1 MPDARAGRLAN
12 LLGAASL
19 GLADHIREAVELAS
33 GMSDAAPAA
42 LVCLHEAP
50 GERTIEELRL
60 MVGLTHSGGV
70 RLVDRLSEAGYVTR
84 RPRPPGRSVVV
95 ILTAEG
101 AAAANR
107 VRQARAD
114 AINRVARCLSPEH
127 IEQLA
132 DSLSTLIV
140 ALTQERL
147 ARRAAGV
154 APPGGALCR
163 LCDFTACG
171 RPAGQCP
178 AQAAAHVE

>member
-1 MPDARAGRLAN
+1 M
-12 LLGAASL
+12 
-19 GLADHIREAVELAS
+19 
-33 GMSDAAPAA
+33 
-42 LVCLHEAP
+42 
-50 GERTIEELRL
+50 
-60 MVGLTHSGGV
+60 
-70 RLVDRLSEAGYVTR
+70 
-84 RPRPPGRSVVV
+84 VV

-114 AINRVARCLSPEH
+114 AINRVARCLSPEQ

-163 LCDFTACG
+163 LCDFTAG
-171 RPAGQCP
+171 GARYYPARPRRSGASSVG
-178 AQAAAHVE
+178 